1 MYTQQ
6 RGIAETKTTSFVPT
20 GVKEEEKRTR
30 GSAKNCRQWRRRT
43 ERDPLKAEKAEK
55 ALRMMWDAPPAG
67 AQGARARS
75 QGGVTQE
82 AGDSPGVGDTK
93 AKNKEARA
101 CAILAKLI
109 TSPHLSRGDFARCAL
124 VKDILAT
131 LQTLVCV

>member
-6 RGIAETKTTSFVPT
+6 CGIAETKTTSFVT
-20 GVKEEEKRTR
+20 ADVKEEEKRTG
-30 GSAKNCRQWRRRT
+30 GSAKKFRQWRRRT
-43 ERDPLKAEKAEK
+43 ERDPLKAEKD
-55 ALRMMWDAPPAG
+55 LRMVWDAPPAG
-67 AQGARARS
+67 AQGARVGS

-109 TSPHLSRGDFARCAL
+109 TSPHLSTGDFARCSL